1 MDASRRIP
9 ALRYYNLRTHPDV
22 TFGGIAMRA
31 TVVDDEGERARLWV
45 LADRVFPA
53 FPKYRQEAAKV
64 KRTIPIV
71 QLTQRESDVPG

>member
-1 MDASRRIP
+1 
-9 ALRYYNLRTHPDV
+9 L
-22 TFGGIAMRA
+22 
-31 TVVDDEGERARLWV
+31 

-71 QLTQRESDVPG
+71 QLTRRESDVPG